1 MNTRSIVPEKF
12 VQARHRAVRLTPL
25 LSVGICGLALTLG
38 ALWLAHPSFQPVV
51 HWWLLRLVWLAGL
64 AATLLAGAA
73 TWRFH
78 RRSLLL
84 TAAETDARFA
94 THNRLE
100 AATALRAS
108 QDPLARAQ
116 RAETEEFLQ
125 QTPLPLRRGR
135 LAALGGLLTL
145 LAAAH
150 LATLLCWD
158 RPTQPSPTAQAK
170 PKVASPALAE
180 KLPVAP
186 AAPRA
191 PKASIEWLAPEAET
205 SATAIEEVPLTA
217 QADSETGLTNAVLEI
232 EVNGTLRRSQ
242 SLPDDLAPAGRHTLK
257 PSIYLDEL
265 NVKTYDV
272 VSYHLSARRL
282 AANQLPR
289 TSSPV
294 QFIQVQPA
302 REDTFVCPGGDQPS
316 KCFNYVTAVKAAQL
330 RLMKDNFTLAHAEMG
345 KADEEWR
352 DQNTRVGGEQN
363 QLAVRTDE
371 LTTLLATNHYPA
383 VILKLVRDA
392 EPLMSEAGTKIE
404 QQENQAAL
412 PPQGQALGYLTE
424 VEKYLKASI
433 KLAGKNT
440 QPKAADPFQRRKNLE
455 LKTHPLTRAGRLDAL
470 ANEQARLAGDLAG
483 GNTNASHQP
492 AAEGVSEDAQPI
504 NGTPGERQSEIKRR
518 IGEFL
523 DEPALIPEALSHLQ
537 SSDHFAG
544 QSLEEIEQTDLAAA
558 SEPAAAAARELHQ
571 TAEAL
576 RAGGNDTAKN
586 ELADA
591 LLKLAAAAGNVR
603 RAAQAPTDA
612 QGADEIKKTTEA
624 VQEAAAQLAAEARRQ
639 EENGATNAA
648 ARLNEM
654 AKLLQGESLR
664 QMLAQAQQT
673 PREAATAEA
682 LAKKLDELA
691 DHAARERNPG
701 PLAPQEVARL
711 LEHLQRTQANLQRLA
726 SQCQNP
732 GGSQPA
738 KTGQSPTPGH
748 GNQPPTSPTPAT
760 PSAEGS
766 ATRGTE
772 LSRTERQRTEA
783 AQLLDDLRLS
793 SADLQRV
800 SVDPVS
806 LASLEATLRQAARQP
821 VIDPPDIVPLAAAL
835 NAPLADL
842 IHSVQTDLAGLRRPF
857 ELAAKACAPVPLA
870 YRAAVADYFEQ
881 LSRDYRPA
889 SATTRNPNDAH

>member
-12 VQARHRAVRLTPL
+12 VQARHRALRLAPL
-25 LSVGICGLALTLG
+25 LSVGIGGLALTLA
-38 ALWLAHPSFQPVV
+38 ALWLAHPSFQPAAD
-51 HWWLLRLVWLAGL
+51 WWRLRLFWLAGL
-64 AATLLAGAA
+64 TATVAAGAA
-73 TWRFH
+73 TWRLQ

-84 TAAETDARFA
+84 TAAEADARFA

-108 QDPLARAQ
+108 LDPLARAQ
-116 RAETEEFLQ
+116 RAETEEFLK

-135 LAALGGLLTL
+135 LAALGGLVTL

-150 LATLLCWD
+150 LATFLCWA
-158 RPTQPSPTAQAK
+158 RPTQLSRTTQAK
-170 PKVASPALAE
+170 PIVESPALAG
-180 KLPVAP
+180 KQLAPP
-186 AAPRA
+186 AAPPA
-191 PKASIEWLAPEAET
+191 PKASIEWLSPESET
-205 SATAIEEVPLTA
+205 SASAIEEVPLTA
-217 QADSETGLTNAVLEI
+217 QADSETGLTNAILEI

-242 SLPDDLAPAGRHTLK
+242 PIPDDLAQAGRHTLK

-282 AANQLPR
+282 AATKLPR

-330 RLMKDNFTLAHAEMG
+330 RLMKDNFTLAHAEVG
-345 KADEEWR
+345 RTDDEWR

-363 QLAVRTDE
+363 QLAARTDE

-383 VILKLVRDA
+383 AILKLVRDSQ
-392 EPLMSEAGTKIE
+392 PLMTEAGTKIE
-404 QQENQAAL
+404 EQENQAAL

-433 KLAGKNT
+433 KLAGTST
-440 QPKAADPFQRRKNLE
+440 QPKADDPFQRRKNLE
-455 LKTHPLTRAGRLDAL
+455 LKTHPLTRAGKLDAL
-470 ANEQARLAGDLAG
+470 ANEQSRLAGDLAA
-483 GNTNASHQP
+483 GNTNATLQP
-492 AAEGVSEDAQPI
+492 AAEGASEDAQPI

-518 IGEFL
+518 IGDFL
-523 DEPALIPEALSHLQ
+523 DDPALVPEALSHLQ
-537 SSDHFAG
+537 SGDHLAG
-544 QSLEEIEQTDLAAA
+544 QSLEEIEQTDLGAA

-576 RAGGNDTAKN
+576 RAGGNAAAKN
-586 ELADA
+586 ELAEA

-612 QGADEIKKTTEA
+612 QGAAEIKRTADA
-624 VQEAAAQLAAEARRQ
+624 VREAAAQLAAEARRQ
-639 EENGATNAA
+639 EDNGATNAA

-654 AKLLQGESLR
+654 VKLLQGESLR

-673 PREAATAEA
+673 PRDAAAAES

-711 LEHLQRTQANLQRLA
+711 LEKLQRTQANLQRLA
-726 SQCQNP
+726 KQCQSP

-748 GNQPPTSPTPAT
+748 GNQPPAPPTPAAPT
-760 PSAEGS
+760 PERDSTSGP
-766 ATRGTE
+766 E
-772 LSRTERQRTEA
+772 LSRTEMQRAEA

-793 SADLQRV
+793 SADLQMV

-821 VIDPPDIVPLAAAL
+821 VIDPPDIVPLAATL
-835 NAPLADL
+835 NPPLTGL
-842 IHSVQTDLAGLRRPF
+842 IHSLQTELAGLRRPF
-857 ELAAKACAPVPLA
+857 ELAAKASAPAPPA
-870 YRAAVADYFEQ
+870 YQAAVADYFEQ

-889 SATTRNPNDAH
+889 DATTRNTNDAP